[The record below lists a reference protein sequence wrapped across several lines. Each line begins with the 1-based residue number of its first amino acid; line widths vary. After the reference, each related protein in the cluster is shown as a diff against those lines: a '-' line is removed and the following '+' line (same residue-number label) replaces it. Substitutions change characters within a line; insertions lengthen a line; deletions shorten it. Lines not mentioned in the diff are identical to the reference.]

1 MKSFM
6 NSYNK
11 FRNEFMIRKNIV
23 KSYAVDCNIAQLT
36 EWQTAVGGDAL
47 GCMAKQLPGS
57 DLVLG
62 LMGCLSR

>member
-1 MKSFM
+1 MLHFM
-6 NSYNK
+6 TY
-11 FRNEFMIRKNIV
+11 ELVHMKNIV
-23 KSYAVDCNIAQLT
+23 KSYAVDCNIPQLT